1 MSNEK
6 VEKSS
11 GLHNWGHNQVFDLWS
26 VTDDCR
32 ILSVQENITN
42 WILSMLHGSGTY
54 CSALSLTVS
63 EQELVC
69 LSSYFFSVLCP
80 VGFLVLF
87 LLVVEINPFL
97 KTDLSASSTHHLIQ
111 NMEFIW
117 KVLLGVPPSLVEL
130 SVFPRR
136 NNVKSTQEL
145 EKYV

>member
-1 MSNEK
+1 MHSI
-6 VEKSS
+6 V
-11 GLHNWGHNQVFDLWS
+11 HD
-26 VTDDCR
+26 
-32 ILSVQENITN
+32 
-42 WILSMLHGSGTY
+42 
-54 CSALSLTVS
+54 LTVS
-63 EQELVC
+63 EQELVR